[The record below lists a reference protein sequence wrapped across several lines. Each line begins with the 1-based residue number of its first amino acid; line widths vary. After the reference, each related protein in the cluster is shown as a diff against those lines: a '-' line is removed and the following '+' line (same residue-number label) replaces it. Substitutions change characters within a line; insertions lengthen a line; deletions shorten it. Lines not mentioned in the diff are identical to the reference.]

1 MANKAG
7 EIGSIAP
14 DFVLQDQN
22 RTAVSLSDLKGKK
35 VVLSFH
41 PLAWTSVCK
50 AQMQDLEKSKERLDE
65 LGAVALGFSV
75 DSVPCKRAWAKDI
88 GVEATSLLADFWPH
102 GGVASAYGIFRE
114 ADGFSE
120 RAVLHPGRGRGHP
133 VPEGVPH
140 RRTAGYRR
148 DPQSGREPVK
158 RLLR

>member
-7 EIGSIAP
+7 EVGSIAP

-41 PLAWTSVCK
+41 PLAWTRVCK
-50 AQMQDLEKSKERLDE
+50 LQMQDLEKSKERLDK

-102 GGVASAYGIFRE
+102 GGVANAYGIFRE

-120 RAVLHPGRGRGHP
+120 RAVLILDG
-133 VPEGVPH
+133 EGVIRFRKVYPI
-140 RRTAGYRR
+140 GELP
-148 DPQSGREPVK
+148 DIEEV
-158 RLLR
+158 LRAVESL